1 MKRLS
6 IILLVLLTVIVLTA
20 CGEELPEDGGFV
32 TPEGSAADSISTE
45 ATPTPDLVA
54 PTQEST
60 STPRPTLTPVPTYA
74 DLYRDDAVAAVTTYL
89 DARNA
94 HDQAAMDRAMTTATV
109 EEGLNTVERYQRVA
123 FAGRGWGDYP
133 IITINE
139 ITHIQCDE
147 ILCKLNYLIHSVPP
161 GDGTG
166 RTAPFDDTDFS
177 WVRLVSG
184 VWLVDITSETYLD
197 EFQSTHR
204 K

>member
-1 MKRLS
+1 MCVVSVAL
-6 IILLVLLTVIVLTA
+6 VIVAA
-20 CGEELPEDGGFV
+20 CGDPLPTRPRTS
-32 TPEGSAADSISTE
+32 TPTATALPTTTPSLTHTPAPTATPLT
-45 ATPTPDLVA
+45 TPTPTA
-54 PTQEST
+54 
-60 STPRPTLTPVPTYA
+60 TPVPTYSVI
-74 DLYRDDAVAAVTTYL
+74 YRDDVVAAVNRYL
-89 DARNA
+89 VARNA

-133 IITINE
+133 IVTINE

>member
-20 CGEELPEDGGFV
+20 CGEELPGDSGSRTDGTSNAGTVPTATFV
-32 TPEGSAADSISTE
+32 SERVE
-45 ATPTPDLVA
+45 

-60 STPRPTLTPVPTYA
+60 STPRPTLTPVPTHA
-74 DLYRDDAVAAVTTYL
+74 DLYRDDVVAAVTTYL
-89 DARNA
+89 HARNA